1 MNPLFDLKKHW
12 NNAYLSKDVKSL
24 GWYEDDVSATLKL
37 IDKTRVSEEAS
48 ILNVGAGSTTLV
60 DKLLQKGFTNII
72 ASDLS
77 EVSLNS
83 LKKRLGDNSS
93 KVEWVVDDLTQSTKL
108 FEFEPIDLWVDRA
121 VLHFFIEE
129 KDRSAYFDLLQ
140 KLIKP
145 NGFAIFA
152 EFRLSGASKCSGLD
166 VCRYS
171 NNMLLDSLG
180 NSFEL
185 IDTFDYTYKM
195 PSGDSRPYIYSL
207 FKRRTK
213 S

>member
-1 MNPLFDLKKHW
+1 MNPLFDFRKHW
-12 NNAYLSKDVKSL
+12 NKAYLSKDVKSL
-24 GWYEDDVSATLKL
+24 GWYEDDVSATLNL

-108 FEFEPIDLWVDRA
+108 YDLEPIDLWIDRA
-121 VLHFFIEE
+121 VLHFFMEE
-129 KDRSAYFDLLQ
+129 KDRNKYFELLQ

-152 EFRLSGASKCSGLD
+152 EFSLSGASKCSGLD
-166 VCRYS
+166 VYRYS
-171 NNMLLDSLG
+171 NNILLDCLG

-207 FKRRTK
+207 FKRRT
-213 S
+213 